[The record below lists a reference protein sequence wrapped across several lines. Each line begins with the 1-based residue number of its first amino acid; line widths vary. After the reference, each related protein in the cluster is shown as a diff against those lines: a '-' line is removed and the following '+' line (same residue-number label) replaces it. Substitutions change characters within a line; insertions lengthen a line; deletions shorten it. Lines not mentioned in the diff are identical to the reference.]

1 MNDLIAMLY
10 TIFYIKKN
18 LFLASLTF
26 FRHYVK
32 YYNILLLNIVEFGFQ
47 LSTIIIA
54 FLSLD

>member
-10 TIFYIKKN
+10 TIFYIKN

-47 LSTIIIA
+47 LSTITIA